1 MLITILAAGSSGD
14 TIPYIALGKELIKAG
29 DRVRF
34 ATFGNYETQII
45 NHGLEFFPI
54 QGDIRL
60 AAASTIG
67 QEAMQADNPIKLL
80 LSFKKLKDLAQG
92 VQKDLFE
99 ACKGADLII
108 YHPGCAVGY
117 FAAQEFGIPCV
128 LASPF
133 PMTPTNSF
141 PALIFYDFPRFGKGF
156 NFYSHKIFEQIMW
169 MAASSPVKNLWQRE
183 FGQKPH
189 GFSNPFPKQTT
200 KKLPTIVSCSN
211 YVFAQPDDYPQNIT
225 HTGYWFLEDETWQ
238 PSKELSNFLN
248 SGKSPVYIG
257 FGSLGNKETAE
268 ETSEMVI
275 EALKQSGQRGIIAS
289 GWNGIAKSQQ
299 VADDVFF
306 IEAAPH
312 SWLFPRMAAVVH
324 HGGAGT
330 TAAGLRAGV
339 PSVIIPFSNDQF
351 AWGRRV
357 FELGVGPIPI
367 PRKKLTADN
376 LTKAIQNA
384 LLPETKR
391 KAAALGT
398 QIRSENGVAVAA
410 KIIQSCTNN
419 QLKN

>member
-29 DRVRF
+29 ERVRF
-34 ATFGNYETQII
+34 ATFGNYEDLIK

-54 QGDIRL
+54 QGDIRQ

-67 QEAMQADNPIKLL
+67 QEAMQADNPLKLL

-99 ACKGADLII
+99 ACKGADLVV

-117 FAAQEFGIPCV
+117 FAAQEFDIPCV
-128 LASPF
+128 MASPF
-133 PMTPTNSF
+133 PMTPTKEF

-156 NFYSHKIFEQIMW
+156 NYISHKIFEKIMW
-169 MAASSPVKNLWQRE
+169 MAAASPVRNLWQKE
-183 FGQKPH
+183 FAKIPQD
-189 GFSNPFPKQTT
+189 FSNPFPKQTT
-200 KKLPTIVSCSN
+200 KKYPTIVSCSN
-211 YVFAQPDDYPQNIT
+211 HVFDQPKDYPKNVT

-238 PSKELSNFLN
+238 PSTELSNFLN
-248 SGKSPVYIG
+248 NGKKPVYIG
-257 FGSLGNKETAE
+257 FGSLGNKEKAE
-268 ETSEMVI
+268 QTTMLVM
-275 EALKQSGQRGIIAS
+275 EALKRSGQRGILAAGWS
-289 GWNGIAKSQQ
+289 GITKS
-299 VADDVFF
+299 AGNPEDVFF
-306 IEAAPH
+306 IDAAPH

-357 FELGVGPIPI
+357 FELGVGPNPI
-367 PRKKLTADN
+367 PRKKLTVDN
-376 LTKAIQNA
+376 LTKAIQSS
-384 LLPETKR
+384 LSPEIR
-391 KAAALGT
+391 SKAAELGL
-398 QIRSENGVAVAA
+398 QIRSENGVETAA
-410 KIIQSCTNN
+410 KIIKNCTNC
-419 QLKN
+419 